1 MMNFVYSSAQTRRAN
16 HKSMLPRVLIALA
29 LCVLTLTFTG
39 CDLLKDR
46 SATELVISDAKEIE
60 VEDLVKYENLTLLDI
75 RGAEITP
82 ELYVQLQT
90 AMPNCRILWSVPIG
104 SQRFDNQLTELT
116 LPADTDAAMLELL
129 NYFPNLSRV
138 DARACSC
145 YDALLSKSI
154 ELSSVSF
161 AWQITIADVTA
172 QNTDASLDLSGK
184 QVGGGDALMTALA
197 HLPSLTSVN
206 MTDTDVTEADAEA
219 LIARFPNI
227 EFLRTLDVYG
237 VKVNSD
243 ATTLDLSAAT
253 TLDDTTLSDKLAPLT
268 KLESVNL
275 AGQTVS
281 FETMAA
287 LQERYPLVKFAFT
300 FELFGQTLT
309 PETTDLDLSTMTFTS
324 VEEVSEGL
332 KHLPALTSCNLCGS
346 GLSNEQMM
354 ELKAAFPNV
363 KFVWYINIGA
373 WKVRTDIEAFST
385 KNRKAFP
392 NGAGEFTG
400 DGRYSLTD
408 EETPLFQYLPDLIY
422 LDLGRNKISDVSF
435 VKYLP
440 KLRVLILE
448 SNKIKDITPLSGQT
462 ELEYLELYMN
472 YIEDFK
478 ALSGLSKL
486 TYLNVSRTSLT
497 DVSPFEGMTQLKMLW
512 LINDKVEK
520 ADLEKLAAALPD
532 CTITTRGSNSTSG
545 GWLDTAIYA
554 ELLEKCGLPK

>member
-1 MMNFVYSSAQTRRAN
+1 MMNIACSSAQTKRAAK
-16 HKSMLPRVLIALA
+16 KSILPRVLLA
-29 LCVLTLTFTG
+29 VTLCVLTLALAG
-39 CDLLKDR
+39 CDLFKDR

-60 VEDLVKYENLTLLDI
+60 VEDLVKYESLALLDI
-75 RGAEITP
+75 RAAEVSP

-90 AMPNCRILWSVPIG
+90 AMPNCHILWSVPIG

-116 LPADTDAAMLELL
+116 LPAETDAAMLELL

-138 DARACSC
+138 DARACNC

-154 ELSSVSF
+154 ELSTVSF
-161 AWQITIADVTA
+161 VWQVVIADVTA
-172 QNTDASLDLSGK
+172 QSADASLDLSGK

-197 HLPSLTSVN
+197 HLPSLISVN
-206 MTDTDVTEADAEA
+206 MTDTDVSEADADA

-227 EFLRTLDVYG
+227 DFLRTLDVFG
-237 VKVNSD
+237 VKANSD
-243 ATTLDLSAAT
+243 ATTLDLSGST
-253 TLDDTTLSDKLAPLT
+253 TLDDTTLTDKLAPLT

-275 AGQTVS
+275 AGQTIS
-281 FETMAA
+281 FDTMAA

-300 FELFGQTLT
+300 FELFGQQLT

-346 GLSNEQMM
+346 GLTNEQMM

-363 KFVWYINIGA
+363 KFVWYVNIGA
-373 WKVRTDIEAFST
+373 WKVRSDIEAFST
-385 KNRKAFP
+385 KNRRAFP
-392 NGAGEFTG
+392 DGAGEFTSE
-400 DGRYSLTD
+400 GRYALTD
-408 EETPLFQYLPDLIY
+408 EETPLFQYLPDLVY

-478 ALSGLSKL
+478 PLSSLTKL

-497 DVSPFEGMTQLKMLW
+497 DVSPFSSMTQLKMLW
-512 LINDKVEK
+512 MINDKIEK
-520 ADLEKLAAALPD
+520 ADLEKLTAALPG
-532 CTITTRGSNSTSG
+532 CTITTHGKDSTSG
-545 GWLDTAIYA
+545 GWLDTPLYA
-554 ELLEKCGLPK
+554 ELVEKCGLPK